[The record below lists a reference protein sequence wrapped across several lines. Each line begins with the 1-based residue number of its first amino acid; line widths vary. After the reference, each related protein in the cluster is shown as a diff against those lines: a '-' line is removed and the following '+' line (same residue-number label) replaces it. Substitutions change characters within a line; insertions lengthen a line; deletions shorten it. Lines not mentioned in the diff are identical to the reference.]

1 MPERSSRQEQEPL
14 SAGLAGEFR
23 ARLAGQGFSEDG
35 TRRHLRLMEDLGEWL
50 AARGLGLADMTGE
63 VIDEFARDRRRE
75 GRELWTPAGLAPL
88 LGFLRDRA
96 GVPAPETRPAREPV
110 SPEEALLAGFERYL
124 VSERALTPGSARVYA
139 TAARAFAAHACL
151 PGGGVRPL
159 TAPQVTRFIMAE
171 STRRSVRGARMMVTA
186 ARALLRWLH
195 QCGTLPSDL
204 SGAVPGVAPWS
215 GRRAISPPSA
225 GQVSAV
231 LAGGGQAPRTGARD
245 YAIVLMLARYG
256 LRKSEVAALRLDEI
270 DWRAGKITIRGKR
283 SHTDTLPLAAD
294 IGEALAAYLTGRRPG
309 SSCRA
314 LFLSAKAP
322 ARPLAAC
329 SIGGVVRNACRR
341 ADVPPFGPHRLR
353 HFTGTGVLEAGGTL
367 AEAGQLLRHSR
378 PATTSLYLSVSTAAL
393 RPLARPWPPGSGA
406 AS

>member
-1 MPERSSRQEQEPL
+1 MLERSSRQERAPL
-14 SAGLAGEFR
+14 PAGLAGEFR

-50 AARGLGLADMTGE
+50 AARGLGIADMTGE
-63 VIDEFARDRRRE
+63 VIDEFAWDRRRE

-96 GVPAPETRPAREPV
+96 GAPAPETRPAPEPA
-110 SPEEALLAGFERYL
+110 SAEESLLAGFGQYL

-159 TAPQVTRFIMAE
+159 TAPQVTKFIMAE
-171 STRRSVRGARMMVTA
+171 STRLSVRGARMTVTA
-186 ARALLRWLH
+186 VRALLRWLH

-204 SGAVPGVAPWS
+204 SGGVPGVAPWS
-215 GRRAISPPSA
+215 GRRAIVPPPA
-225 GQVSAV
+225 GQVCAV
-231 LAGGGQAPRTGARD
+231 LAACSQAPRTGIRD

-256 LRKSEVAALRLDEI
+256 LRKSEVAALRLEDI

-283 SHTDTLPLAAD
+283 SHTGTLPLAAD
-294 IGEALAAYLTGRRPG
+294 IGEALAGCLAGRRPG
-309 SSCRA
+309 SCRA
-314 LFLSAKAP
+314 LFLTAKAP
-322 ARPLAAC
+322 ARPLAAA
-329 SIGGVVRNACRR
+329 SIGGVVRNACLR
-341 ADVPPFGPHRLR
+341 AGVPPSGPHRLR
-353 HFTGTGVLEAGGTL
+353 HFTGTRVLEAGGTL

-378 PATTSLYLSVSTAAL
+378 PATTSIYLSVSTAAL
-393 RPLARPWPPGSGA
+393 RPLARPWPLGSGA

>member
-1 MPERSSRQEQEPL
+1 MPERSSRQEHGPL
-14 SAGLAGEFR
+14 PAGLADEFR
-23 ARLAGQGFSEDG
+23 ACLAGQGFSEDG
-35 TRRHLRLMEDLGEWL
+35 ARRHLRLMEDLDEWL
-50 AARGLGLADMTGE
+50 AVRGLGTAAMTGA
-63 VIDEFARDRRRE
+63 VIGEFAGDRRRE
-75 GRELWTPAGLAPL
+75 GRELRTPAGLAPL

-96 GVPAPETRPAREPV
+96 GAPAPETSPAPEPV
-110 SPEEALLAGFERYL
+110 SAEEKLLAGFERYL
-124 VSERALTPGSARVYA
+124 VSERALTAGSARVYA

-151 PGGGVRPL
+151 PGGGIRPL
-159 TAPQVTRFIMAE
+159 TASQVTRFMMAE
-171 STRRSVRGARMMVTA
+171 SARRSVRGARMMVTA
-186 ARALLRWLH
+186 VRALLRWLH

-231 LAGGGQAPRTGARD
+231 LAACSQAPRAGARD
-245 YAIVLMLARYG
+245 FAIVLMLARYG
-256 LRKSEVAALRLDEI
+256 LRRSEVAALRLEDI
-270 DWRAGKITIRGKR
+270 DWRSGKITIRGKR

-309 SSCRA
+309 SCRA
-314 LFLSAKAP
+314 LFLSVKAP
-322 ARPLAAC
+322 ARPLAAG
-329 SIGGVVRNACRR
+329 SIGSVVRNACLR
-341 ADVPPFGPHRLR
+341 AGVPPFGPHRLR
-353 HFTGTGVLEAGGTL
+353 HFTGTGILEAGGTL

-393 RPLARPWPPGSGA
+393 RSLAQPWPLAGGA